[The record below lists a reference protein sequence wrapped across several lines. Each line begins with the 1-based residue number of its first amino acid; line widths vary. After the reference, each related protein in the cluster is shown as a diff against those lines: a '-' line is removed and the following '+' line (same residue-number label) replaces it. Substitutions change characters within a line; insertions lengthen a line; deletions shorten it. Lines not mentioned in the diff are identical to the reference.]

1 MNTIRTFASIVLIS
15 ILGLIYSPQASG
27 HVEIINAF
35 PEQYGNTNP
44 IPSEVWIEFS
54 GNLQTL
60 DGEAVNSIEVIDS
73 TGLAVN
79 YEDPIIAG
87 GKITTK
93 ISGQSAA
100 GVFTVKYRVVGE
112 DGHVIEGEYTFNASP
127 DYAEGQSPMPISSAP
142 EESSI
147 PAGGIL
153 LGALLIIFFG
163 GIYMRAKKR
172 ST

>member
-1 MNTIRTFASIVLIS
+1 MRKFISVLFLVFLAIATTQ
-15 ILGLIYSPQASG
+15 QASA
-27 HVEIINAF
+27 HVEIVNSY
-35 PEQYGNTNP
+35 PEQYSNVNP
-44 IPSEVWIEFS
+44 IPTEVWIEFS

-60 DGEAVNSIEVIDS
+60 DGQAVNSLEVVDS
-73 TGLAVN
+73 TGIAVN
-79 YEDPIIAG
+79 YEDAVISG
-87 GKITTK
+87 GRITTK
-93 ISGQSAA
+93 ISGQSAPGA
-100 GVFTVKYRVVGE
+100 FTVKYRVVGD
-112 DGHVIEGEYTFNASP
+112 DGHVIEGDYTFNASP
-127 DYAEGQSPMPISSAP
+127 DYAAGQSPMPISSAP